1 MAITMNHFTDAQI
14 EAQIDAVLEGNTAER
29 IPVFACNWCSYAGA
43 DFAGVSRLHY
53 PPNTRLIRT
62 MCSGRVHEKFIWRAF
77 AKGAPVVLVSGCH
90 IGDCHYMNANQWTER
105 RIKRIWKKMEKMG
118 LRTERLS
125 LEWISAAE
133 GLRFKEVM
141 EKMEKLRKSVTP
153 KEIAETLRIVKEQ
166 KTRSK
171 SKVSAAAKSG

>member
-1 MAITMNHFTDAQI
+1 
-14 EAQIDAVLEGNTAER
+14 
-29 IPVFACNWCSYAGA
+29 
-43 DFAGVSRLHY
+43 
-53 PPNTRLIRT
+53 
-62 MCSGRVHEKFIWRAF
+62 
-77 AKGAPVVLVSGCH
+77 
-90 IGDCHYMNANQWTER
+90 MNANQWTER

-141 EKMEKLRKSVTP
+141 EKMEKLRKNVTT
-153 KEIAETLRIVKEQ
+153 KEIAETMRIVKEQ